1 MKTHILLSC
10 AAVLALLAP
19 ANLNADIFAVYDFED
34 GAPSGLTDSVFPNP
48 AVTVLPSAYDTRENV
63 SQNSSTRAFG
73 DIANPPNGDAH
84 AFIEAGET
92 PTAINFGDNAAYH
105 TFSITTPS
113 GPGTYALD
121 SLHFEYWVAG
131 ADPNATYTASLFSN
145 LTGFPLNSAAA
156 SGFVLDQVTAETDP
170 SESRTRT
177 IDLRDVVRDG
187 GFNSISGGQ
196 TIEFRI
202 LFSDNSDGFAA
213 GSAPGPTDHHR
224 IDDVTLRG
232 RITSAAVPEPTAGI
246 LVLLIGGVVA
256 IRRRRN

>member
-1 MKTHILLSC
+1 MKTHLLLTC
-10 AAVLALLAP
+10 AVALALLAP
-19 ANLNADIFAVYDFED
+19 ANLNADIFAIYDFED
-34 GAPSGLTDSVFPNP
+34 GAPNGLTESVFPNP
-48 AVTVLPSAYDTRENV
+48 AVTVLPSSYDTRANV
-63 SQNSSTRAFG
+63 SQNASTRAFG
-73 DIANPPNGDAH
+73 DIASPQNGDIH

-92 PTAINFGDNAAYH
+92 PTEINFGDNAAYH

-145 LTGFPLNSAAA
+145 LTGYPLNSSAA
-156 SGFVLDQVTAETDP
+156 SGFVLDQVTAETNP
-170 SESRTRT
+170 IESRTRT
-177 IDLRDVVRDG
+177 IDLRGVTRAG
-187 GFNSISGGQ
+187 GFNNISGGQ

-202 LFSDNSDGFAA
+202 LFSDDSA
-213 GSAPGPTDHHR
+213 GLLGTDHHR

-232 RITSAAVPEPTAGI
+232 RITSSAVPEPAAGV
-246 LVLLIGGVVA
+246 LVLLLGGIVA